1 MKKAAIQNSNGY
13 VAFLRGI
20 NVGGN
25 SMIKMEDL
33 AKEFKK
39 LGFSN
44 IKTILASGNV
54 IFNSEETDT
63 ETITKT
69 VAQRLGKILGRK
81 ISVMV
86 RSLDDIRMIVDRE
99 PFKGVK
105 LTSTTKTFITFI
117 PVYTKSMNRSNP
129 VAFDDC
135 TILQVVDGMVV
146 SYLHDKPGKG
156 TLDLMSAIEKE
167 FGNGVTT
174 RTWNT
179 ILKVLKAR
187 T

>member
-1 MKKAAIQNSNGY
+1 MKKAAVQESNGY

-33 AKEFKK
+33 VKEFKK

-44 IKTILASGNV
+44 VKTVLASGNV
-54 IFNSEETDT
+54 VFDSKESDT
-63 ETITKT
+63 GTITKT
-69 VAQRLGKILGRK
+69 IAQKLGKLLGRE

-86 RSLDDIRMIVDRE
+86 RSLNDIRAIVESE

-105 LTSTTKTFITFI
+105 LTPTTKTFITFI
-117 PVYTKSMNRSNP
+117 PAYTKSMNQNKP
-129 VAFDDC
+129 VALDDC
-135 TILQVVDGMVV
+135 TILKVVEGMAV
-146 SYLHDKPGKG
+146 SYLHEEPGKG

-167 FGNGVTT
+167 YGKKVTT

-187 T
+187 A